1 MKTNGEYQYTLL
13 MKNLSNIKDIEKPSA
28 NIIQQVLSK
37 KNELNQLEKELT
49 PSIQNTLVF
58 YYPETINFIKNPN
71 DNILKL
77 AFSKNVK
84 LALNY
89 ESISLDLQKFIINKH
104 SHYAQYIKNL
114 DSSIQEILIK
124 KSHANISYINNPTL
138 EIQELA
144 FDYAINYFW
153 SIKNPHPTIVK
164 KLCDSSDFKN
174 NQKVYI
180 KGILSH
186 HKNDLC
192 DISMQYIINSI
203 DFENRELLK
212 NHPNYK
218 NPAEFLLS
226 TIDNCLET
234 N

>member
-1 MKTNGEYQYTLL
+1 MKSNGEYQYQLL
-13 MKNLSNIKDIEKPSA
+13 MKNLNNIKNIDKPSS
-28 NIIQQVLSK
+28 NIIQKVLLK
-37 KNELNQLEKELT
+37 KAELNQIDKELT
-49 PSIQNTLVF
+49 PSLHNLFVF
-58 YYPETINFIKNPN
+58 HYPEAINFIKNPN
-71 DNILKL
+71 DSILKL

-89 ESISLDLQKFIINKH
+89 ENLSLELQEFIISKH

-114 DSSIQEILIK
+114 DISIQENLMK
-124 KSHANISYINNPTL
+124 KSKSNISYINNPTL

-153 SIKNPHPTIVK
+153 SIKNPNPIIVK
-164 KLCDSSDFKN
+164 KLCETSDFKN

-192 DISMQYIINSI
+192 DISMQYIINSVSL
-203 DFENRELLK
+203 ENRDLLK

-218 NPAEFLLS
+218 NSAEFLLS
-226 TIDNCLET
+226 TIDNCLEI